1 MSGVSSST
9 GSGAGRHERMIGA
22 LVPPATRRV
31 SPAVPLVDAMLPRL
45 ALPTDVGPGSVL
57 LDQAR
62 LDASGRFSA
71 RNLLRVLSWLP
82 GHRVDAAVAGEAVV
96 FGGSETG
103 RQQVGSR
110 GELTVPAAARSLAG
124 FDRGAPVVLVAVADR
139 DLLIVHSHALLVRLL
154 VEFYAAEHGD
164 DR

>member
-9 GSGAGRHERMIGA
+9 GSGAGRRERMIGA

-31 SPAVPLVDAMLPRL
+31 SPAVPLVGAMLPRL
-45 ALPTDVGPGSVL
+45 ALPAGVDSGSVL

-71 RNLLRVLSWLP
+71 RNLLRVLSWPP
-82 GHRVDAAVAGEAVV
+82 GHRVDAAVVGEAVV
-96 FGGSETG
+96 FGGSVTG
-103 RQQVGSR
+103 RQTVGSR
-110 GELTVPAAARSLAG
+110 GELAVPAVARSLAG
-124 FDRGAPVVLVAVADR
+124 FDPRSPVLLVAVADR
-139 DLLIVHSHALLVRLL
+139 DVLIVHSHALLVRLL